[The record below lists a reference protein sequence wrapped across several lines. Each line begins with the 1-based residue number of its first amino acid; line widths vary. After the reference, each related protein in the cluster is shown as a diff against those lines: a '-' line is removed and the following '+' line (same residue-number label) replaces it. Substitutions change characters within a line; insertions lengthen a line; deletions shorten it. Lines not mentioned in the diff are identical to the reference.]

1 MNTETKNNL
10 KWAAKIYLSVC
21 VVFAVLT
28 IAIPARGNGGSTKD
42 MLFKV
47 YKTITFNLDAGVLM
61 TEVNNYRESIKEHG
75 IEDTYREWR
84 ESLQSVNEY
93 NPNVGTDLILMLTPE
108 RIDDND

>member
-1 MNTETKNNL
+1 
-10 KWAAKIYLSVC
+10 
-21 VVFAVLT
+21 
-28 IAIPARGNGGSTKD
+28 
-42 MLFKV
+42 
-47 YKTITFNLDAGVLM
+47 M